1 MAWNSQGGG
10 GGPWGSG
17 GSGGN
22 GGGGGG
28 GDDRGPW
35 GSGPKGGGGGGG
47 GGGGQQPPDIEELLR
62 KGQDNLRR
70 IMPGGA
76 GTSRGIFLIILIA
89 IGVWLASGFYKVE
102 SGHRGIVMLFGK
114 FVATTDPGL
123 NWYFPAPIGETL
135 TPNVEVINKI
145 DIGVRGDGA
154 RSQDVREESIMLTGD
169 KNIADLDFSVFW
181 KVKDAGHF
189 LFNIRDPETTIKL
202 AAESAMREVIGQTSL
217 DSALTGGRKQVE
229 DKSRI
234 VLQASLDEYESGV
247 TITDVKLLKVEPPQ
261 PVIDAFNEVRRAEQD
276 RKRKE
281 LEAQAYENRIVPVA
295 RGEAAKIVQEA
306 EAYREK
312 VVKDAEGE
320 AKRFVSVYD
329 SYAVA
334 KDVTI
339 RRLYLETMQEVL
351 GKANKILIDK
361 NGQGVVPYLPL
372 PEIKKRSEGA
382 EK

>member
-10 GGPWGSG
+10 GGPWGG
-17 GSGGN
+17 DGN
-22 GGGGGG
+22 GG

-35 GSGPKGGGGGGG
+35 GSGPSGGGKG

-70 IMPGGA
+70 VMPGGA
-76 GTSRGIFLIILIA
+76 GTSKGIFLIVLIA
-89 IGVWLASGFYKVE
+89 LGIWLASGFYKVE
-102 SGHRGIVMLFGK
+102 SGHRGVVMLFGK
-114 FVATTDPGL
+114 FIATTDPGL

-135 TPNVEVINKI
+135 TPNVEMINKI
-145 DIGVRGDGA
+145 DIGVRGDGS
-154 RSQDVREESIMLTGD
+154 RSRDVREESIMLTGD

-181 KVKDAGHF
+181 KVKDAGHY
-189 LFNIRDPETTIKL
+189 LFNIRDPETTVKL

-229 DKSRI
+229 DKTRT
-234 VLQASLDEYESGV
+234 VLQASLDEYKSGV

-281 LEAQAYENRIVPVA
+281 LEAEAYENRIVPVA
-295 RGEAAKIVQEA
+295 RGDAAKIVQDA
-306 EAYREK
+306 EAYKEK

-320 AKRFVSVYD
+320 AKRFIAVYD
-329 SYAVA
+329 SYASA
-334 KDVTI
+334 KDVTT

-351 GKANKILIDK
+351 GKANIVLIDK

-372 PEIKKRSEGA
+372 PELKKRSLGA

>member
-17 GSGGN
+17 GGN
-22 GGGGGG
+22 GGGG

-35 GSGPKGGGGGGG
+35 GQGPSGGGGRGGG

-62 KGQDNLRR
+62 KGQDGLKK
-70 IMPGGA
+70 ILPGGA
-76 GTSRGIFLIILIA
+76 GTGKGIFLIILVA
-89 IGVWLASGFYKVE
+89 IGVWLASGFYRVE
-102 SGHRGIVMLFGK
+102 SGHRGVVLLFGK

-123 NWYFPAPIGETL
+123 NWYFPSPVGETL
-135 TPNVEVINKI
+135 TPNVEHINKI
-145 DIGVRGDGA
+145 DIGFRGGGDRSRAAA
-154 RSQDVREESIMLTGD
+154 RDIHEESIMLTGD

-181 KVKDAGHF
+181 KVKDAGQF
-189 LFNIRDPETTIKL
+189 LFNIRAPETTVKL
-202 AAESAMREVIGQTSL
+202 AAESAMREVVGQTSL
-217 DSALTGGRKQVE
+217 DSALTGGRKQIE
-229 DKSRI
+229 DKTR
-234 VLQASLDEYESGV
+234 VLLQASLDEYKSGV

-281 LEAQAYENRIVPVA
+281 NEAEAYRNQIVPEA
-295 RGEAAKIVQEA
+295 RGEAAKIVQDA
-306 EAYREK
+306 EGYKER

-320 AKRFVSVYD
+320 AKRFIAVYD

-334 KDVTI
+334 KDVTK

-351 GKANKILIDK
+351 GKANKVLIDK

-372 PEIKKRSEGA
+372 PEVQKRAGGA
-382 EK
+382 K